1 MPIFQKDGKSILYI
15 HVPKTGGSY
24 IENLFK
30 KNGFTMSYFDN
41 SRDFLSLRTC
51 SPQHYHADILKQ
63 LFNVEKFDYV
73 FMSVRDP
80 LKRHISE
87 FRMRAN
93 GRKTPL
99 DINGWTKKVIENYEE
114 NKFVYDNHIR
124 PQSEFYISGIDVF
137 SQDDGFNDNFV
148 EIISKK
154 IGFEFTVKKIDKV
167 MHRDSIQTT
176 KTNESKISTKTIDTL
191 KLFYANDYKLMCG

>member
-41 SRDFLSLRTC
+41 SRDFLALRTC
-51 SPQHYHADILKQ
+51 SPQHYHAEILKS
-63 LFNVEKFDYV
+63 LFDIEKFDYV

-87 FRMRAN
+87 FRMRSN
-93 GRKTPL
+93 GRKIPL
-99 DINGWTKKVIENYEE
+99 DMNDWTKKIIENYDK

-137 SQDDGFNDNFV
+137 SQDAGFDESFIKTIEN
-148 EIISKK
+148 K
-154 IGFEFTVKKIDKV
+154 IGLEFEVKKIEKV
-167 MHRDSIQTT
+167 MHRDSIQQV
-176 KTNESKISTKTIDTL
+176 KTNENEMTDETINSL
-191 KLFYANDYKLMCG
+191 KNFYFTDYKNLKF